1 MHLNHLS
8 LVNFKNCT
16 ESSFDFSKEVN
27 CFLGNNGEGKTNLL
41 DAIYYLS
48 NCKSYFNSIDSQNV
62 KFNEPF
68 FVLQGSF
75 ELEGEKQEDI
85 YCGVKIGQKKIFKKN
100 KKQYKRLAEHVG
112 LLPVVLITPYD
123 SNLILDGSDIRRK
136 FIDIIIS
143 QFDRNYLECLMHYN
157 KIMAQRN
164 ALLKQFAERGNFQKD
179 ALEVWD
185 IQLVEKGSVIH
196 QKRKDFLEE
205 FIPVFNQFYQ
215 DISNNSEVVGLNNS
229 STLNHEDFAT
239 LLENNII
246 KDRKSTY
253 TSVGIHKDDLE
264 FTISDH
270 PLKKF
275 GSQGQQKS
283 FLIALKLAKF
293 NYIKS
298 KKGFSPILL
307 LDDIFDKLD
316 ETRVN
321 FLLGLI
327 SKGELGQTFI
337 TDTSLTKVPVILK
350 ELDVNFKSFK
360 INAGEVENIEVQEV
374 V

>member
-16 ESSFDFSKEVN
+16 ESSFDFSKRVN

-68 FVLQGSF
+68 FVLQGRF
-75 ELEGEKQEDI
+75 ELGQEKQEEI
-85 YCGVKIGQKKIFKKN
+85 YCGVKIGQKKIVKKN

-143 QFDRNYLECLMHYN
+143 QFDRDYLESLIHYN
-157 KIMAQRN
+157 KVMAQRN
-164 ALLKQFAERGNFQKD
+164 ALLKQFAESGKFEKD
-179 ALEVWD
+179 ALYIWD
-185 IQLVEKGSVIH
+185 IQLVEKGKIIH

-215 DISNNSEVVGLNNS
+215 DISNKSEEVGLHYS
-229 STLNHEDFAT
+229 SLLNDDEFAV
-239 LLENNII
+239 LLDNNIV

-264 FTISDH
+264 FTIAGY

-337 TDTSLTKVPVILK
+337 TDTSLTKVPTILK
-350 ELDVNFKSFK
+350 ELNVNFKSFK
-360 INAGEVENIEVQEV
+360 ITAGEVMNINMEEV

>member
-8 LVNFKNCT
+8 LVNFKNCA
-16 ESSFDFSKEVN
+16 ESSFDFSNRVN

-68 FVLQGSF
+68 FVLQGRF
-75 ELEGEKQEDI
+75 ELEDQKLEEI
-85 YCGVKIGQKKIFKKN
+85 YCGVKIGQKKIVKKN

-136 FIDIIIS
+136 FMDIIIS
-143 QFDRNYLECLMHYN
+143 QFDRAYLESLIHYN
-157 KIMAQRN
+157 KLLAQRN
-164 ALLKQFAERGNFQKD
+164 ALLKQFAESGNFQKD
-179 ALEVWD
+179 ALDIWD
-185 IQLVEKGSVIH
+185 FQLVEKGEIIH

-205 FIPVFNQFYQ
+205 FIPVFNHFYE
-215 DISNNSEVVGLNNS
+215 DISNKSEEVGLNYS
-229 STLNHEDFAT
+229 SLLNEDEFAL
-239 LLENNII
+239 LLENNIV

-264 FTISDH
+264 FTIAGY

-283 FLIALKLAKF
+283 FLIALKLSKF

-337 TDTSLTKVPVILK
+337 TDTSLAKVPTILK
-350 ELDVNFKSFK
+350 KLNVNFKSFK
-360 INAGEVENIEVQEV
+360 ITAGEAINIDTEEIV
-374 V
+374 

>member
-16 ESSFDFSKEVN
+16 ESSFDFSNRVN

-68 FVLQGSF
+68 FVLQGRF
-75 ELEGEKQEDI
+75 ELEDEKLQEI
-85 YCGVKIGQKKIFKKN
+85 YCGVKIGHKKIVKKN

-136 FIDIIIS
+136 FMDIIIS
-143 QFDRNYLECLMHYN
+143 QFDRAYLESLIHYN
-157 KIMAQRN
+157 KVMAQRN
-164 ALLKQFAERGNFQKD
+164 ALLKQFAESGNFQKD
-179 ALEVWD
+179 ALDIWD
-185 IQLVEKGSVIH
+185 FQLVEKGEIIH

-215 DISNNSEVVGLNNS
+215 DISNKSEEVGLNYS
-229 STLNHEDFAT
+229 SLLNEDEFAV
-239 LLENNII
+239 LLENNIM

-264 FTISDH
+264 FTIAGY

-337 TDTSLTKVPVILK
+337 TDTSLAKVPTILK
-350 ELDVNFKSFK
+350 KLNVNFKSFK
-360 INAGEVENIEVQEV
+360 ITAGEAINIDTEEIV
-374 V
+374 

>member
-16 ESSFDFSKEVN
+16 ELSFDFSNRVN

-68 FVLQGSF
+68 FVLQGRF
-75 ELEGEKQEDI
+75 ELEDEKLEEI
-85 YCGVKIGQKKIFKKN
+85 YCGVKIGQKKIVKKN

-136 FIDIIIS
+136 FMDIIIS
-143 QFDRNYLECLMHYN
+143 QFDRAYLESLIHYN
-157 KIMAQRN
+157 KVMAQRN
-164 ALLKQFAERGNFQKD
+164 ALLKQFAESGNFQKD
-179 ALEVWD
+179 ALEIWD
-185 IQLVEKGSVIH
+185 VQLVEKGKRIH

-215 DISNNSEVVGLNNS
+215 DISNKSEEVGLNYS
-229 STLNHEDFAT
+229 SLLNEDDFAV
-239 LLENNII
+239 LLDNNVV
-246 KDRKSTY
+246 KDRRSTY

-264 FTISDH
+264 FTITGY

-337 TDTSLTKVPVILK
+337 TDTSLAKVPTILK
-350 ELDVNFKSFK
+350 KLNVNFKSFK
-360 INAGEVENIEVQEV
+360 ITAGEAINIDMEEIV
-374 V
+374 

>member
-1 MHLNHLS
+1 M
-8 LVNFKNCT
+8 
-16 ESSFDFSKEVN
+16 
-27 CFLGNNGEGKTNLL
+27 

-68 FVLQGSF
+68 FVLQGRF
-75 ELEGEKQEDI
+75 ELEDEKLEEI
-85 YCGVKIGQKKIFKKN
+85 YCGVKIGQKKIVKKN

-136 FIDIIIS
+136 FMDIIIS
-143 QFDRNYLECLMHYN
+143 QFDRAYLESLIHYN
-157 KIMAQRN
+157 KVMAQRN
-164 ALLKQFAERGNFQKD
+164 ALLKQFAESGNFQKD
-179 ALEVWD
+179 ALEIWD
-185 IQLVEKGSVIH
+185 VQLVEKGKTIH
-196 QKRKDFLEE
+196 QKRKAFLEE

-215 DISNNSEVVGLNNS
+215 DISNKSEEVGLSYS
-229 STLNHEDFAT
+229 SLLNEDEFAV
-239 LLENNII
+239 LLDNNIV
-246 KDRKSTY
+246 KDRRSTH

-264 FTISDH
+264 FTIAGY

-337 TDTSLTKVPVILK
+337 TDTSLAKVPAILK
-350 ELDVNFKSFK
+350 KLNVDFKSFK
-360 INAGEVENIEVQEV
+360 ITAGEAINIDMEEIV
-374 V
+374 

>member
-16 ESSFDFSKEVN
+16 ESSFDFSTEVN

-48 NCKSYFNSIDSQNV
+48 NCKSYFNAIDSQNV
-62 KFNEPF
+62 KFDEPF

-75 ELEGEKQEDI
+75 ELEEEKQENI

-100 KKQYKRLAEHVG
+100 KKQYKRLADHVG

-136 FIDIIIS
+136 FVDIIIS
-143 QFDRNYLECLMHYN
+143 QFDKGYLESLIHYN
-157 KIMAQRN
+157 KVMAQRN

-179 ALEVWD
+179 LLEVWD
-185 IQLVEKGSVIH
+185 IQLVEKGKVIH

-205 FIPVFNQFYQ
+205 FIPVFNQFYK
-215 DISNNSEVVGLNNS
+215 DISNNNEEVSLNYS
-229 STLNHEDFAT
+229 STLNNENFAV
-239 LLENNII
+239 LLANNIA
-246 KDRKSTY
+246 KDKKSTY

-264 FTISDH
+264 FTISNH

-316 ETRVN
+316 EIRVN

-337 TDTSLTKVPVILK
+337 TDTSLTKVPLILQK
-350 ELDVNFKSFK
+350 LDVNFKAFQIS
-360 INAGEVENIEVQEV
+360 AGEAVSMDLEEAL
-374 V
+374 